1 LGYLNQVRRYL
12 LLVATLWPIA
22 YMLFFFAVVGIAAA
36 AGGGDPDNELS
47 VPFAVLIALHLFTM
61 LVTLALIVIYVIDV
75 FRNPRVDPDHR
86 VLWLIL
92 ILLGGI
98 IAMPVYWWLHLRPS
112 PAATR

>member
-1 LGYLNQVRRYL
+1 MRRSL

-22 YMLFFFAVVGIAAA
+22 YMLFFFAVVGIATI
-36 AGGGDPDNELS
+36 AGGGDPDNDLPI
-47 VPFAVLIALHLFTM
+47 PFGLLLALHLLTM
-61 LVTLALIVIYVIDV
+61 LVTLALIVISVIDV

-86 VLWLIL
+86 IMWLIL

-98 IAMPVYWWLHLRPS
+98 IAMPVYWWLHIRPE

>member
-1 LGYLNQVRRYL
+1 MRRYL
-12 LLVATLWPIA
+12 LLVATLWPLA
-22 YMLFFFAVVGIAAA
+22 YMLFFFAVVGIASV
-36 AGGGDPDNELS
+36 AGGGEPDGNLPI
-47 VPFAVLIALHLFTM
+47 PFGVLIALHLLTM
-61 LVTLALIVIYVIDV
+61 IVTLALIVIYAIDV

-112 PAATR
+112 PAAAR